1 MPEGSGN
8 GPLPGPSLEELL
20 EHSLPCIFAQQP
32 TGLGDEAQWGG
43 AIANLEV
50 AGRQLLYAEPAPAQT
65 TLLVSRDDLTFRET
79 PVERSTVAEGLVV
92 PPAPAEFCRFDD
104 ISFPDVLGGGGDG
117 GSGDILDPDEYL
129 TVAPGLSGGLEDPPP
144 PAVGPAGD
152 AATLEDDLLTPLTS
166 GDLSRPVDVTGADR
180 ETSPPDTD
188 DEGMDQLL
196 EVAEPVW
203 PVLETDTVPPPRA
216 ELGWARRVDPNETPP
231 DGVPDPDVRTF
242 EFELDT
248 FQKQAI
254 GLIERGENVLVVAH
268 TSAGKTAIAEYAIAR
283 ALADGDRVIYT
294 SPVKALSNQK
304 FCELRSQFS
313 SVGILTGDTQLNEDA
328 PCLICTTEILRS
340 MLYNRPWLT
349 ERLRTVVL
357 DEVHYIDQVDR
368 GHIWEECLILLP
380 PTVSLLMLSAT
391 VPNAMDLAAWV
402 GGIKSRPVFVVSCPN
417 RPVPLEHQL
426 YTGPAQELRDADLQ
440 PKRTFTVLDHNGIF
454 SNDNYQLA
462 FESTRR
468 RRLSRSNS
476 VAPVTAAADNRGR
489 PRRRHSTYHGNANQR
504 AHPRLQQQRSHGG
517 GGGGG
522 SGRRQRPP
530 SPTQEDWGDLVR
542 HMESSS
548 LLPAIVFVSSRRRCD
563 STVAVL
569 GHMDLTS
576 DEEKQRIRARLRML
590 ETHLDSGD
598 RHLNSVKSMREF
610 LLRGLGVH
618 HAGMLPFL
626 KETVELLFQDG
637 LVKVLFATETL
648 SIGINMPTR
657 TVVFDSLIKFD
668 GSSERYLLPSEY
680 IQMSGRA
687 GRRGKDQSGTV
698 IIMAVPRCPD
708 RAKLHT
714 VVSTPPDPIRSQ
726 FRLTFF
732 MLLNMLSTGR
742 GAASVVWN
750 SFALWGR
757 SSPSEVQAQLERLR
771 NEEVGARLSAID
783 AARLRS
789 QCEELVALVQEERRE
804 HVKKLCEGG
813 NPARGKVAVISS
825 DKIERRLAIVMKS
838 SQVDRNQLEC
848 TQHTVL
854 TLSAPRD
861 PPPPAE
867 PTREPDRELA
877 RRAAAALR
885 PSLLRPE
892 VSAGRVAA
900 HEEMTVG
907 WADVEFYLA
916 ESVTAP
922 LSVLDDVRERT
933 MARFADRQPWPACA
947 AAVGRL
953 VELSEGPVA
962 PPPES
967 ERLTELRQQLEDRYR
982 GMEREEIVH
991 TLEAALAADQLYTQ
1005 QKELDH
1011 WNDETSAMMQVL
1023 KELGYVDSSGRV
1035 TGKGKAACG
1044 VGYRQLLV
1052 TELVCNN
1059 ALDGLTSPQLA
1070 ALLSAV
1076 SHVLVVVTKE
1086 PGRQEPD
1093 TARLPAALREGVVR
1107 MLKIARH
1114 IDKVQER
1121 NGLHTRTDEE
1131 MSLQFELI
1139 EAVLDWAGGM
1149 ELRNVRLP
1157 RESDQGNLCR
1167 TLQRLDET
1175 LRDVRDLAVTLRL
1188 PRLQSTVRDA
1198 LVAIRRGL
1206 PFNPS
1211 IYTM

>member
-1 MPEGSGN
+1 MPE
-8 GPLPGPSLEELL
+8 
-20 EHSLPCIFAQQP
+20 
-32 TGLGDEAQWGG
+32 
-43 AIANLEV
+43 
-50 AGRQLLYAEPAPAQT
+50 
-65 TLLVSRDDLTFRET
+65 VSRDDLTFRET
-79 PVERSTVAEGLVV
+79 PVEGSTVAEGLVV

-104 ISFPDVLGGGGDG
+104 ISFLDVLGGGGDG
-117 GSGDILDPDEYL
+117 GRGDILDPDEYL

-152 AATLEDDLLTPLTS
+152 AATPEDDLLTPLTS
-166 GDLSRPVDVTGADR
+166 DDLSRPADVTGADR
-180 ETSPPDTD
+180 DTSPPDAD
-188 DEGMDQLL
+188 DEGMDQVL

-216 ELGWARRVDPNETPP
+216 ELGWARRVDPGETPP

-426 YTGPAQELRDADLQ
+426 YTGPAQEWRDANLQ

-454 SNDNYQLA
+454 SNDK
-462 FESTRR
+462 
-468 RRLSRSNS
+468 
-476 VAPVTAAADNRGR
+476 
-489 PRRRHSTYHGNANQR
+489 PRRRHSNHGNANQR
-504 AHPRLQQQRSHGG
+504 AHPRLQQQRSRGG
-517 GGGGG
+517 GGGGGRGG

-542 HMESSS
+542 HMESSC

-569 GHMDLTS
+569 GHLDLTS

-771 NEEVGARLSAID
+771 NEEVGARLSATD
-783 AARLRS
+783 ATLLRS
-789 QCEELVALVQEERRE
+789 QCEELVALVQEER
-804 HVKKLCEGG
+804 
-813 NPARGKVAVISS
+813 
-825 DKIERRLAIVMKS
+825 
-838 SQVDRNQLEC
+838 VDRNQLEC

-885 PSLLRPE
+885 PPLLRPE

-916 ESVTAP
+916 ES
-922 LSVLDDVRERT
+922 
-933 MARFADRQPWPACA
+933 PWSACA

-953 VELSEGPVA
+953 AELSEGPVA

-967 ERLTELRQQLEDRYR
+967 QRLTELRRQLEGRYP

-991 TLEAALAADQLYTQ
+991 TLEAALAADRLYTQ
-1005 QKELDH
+1005 QKELGH

-1076 SHVLVVVTKE
+1076 SHVLVVATTAQ
-1086 PGRQEPD
+1086 GREEPD

-1114 IDKVQER
+1114 IDNVQER

-1139 EAVLDWAGGM
+1139 EAVLDWASGM